1 MIIRK
6 LFTFEASH
14 IVRNCSSARC
24 KYSMHGH
31 SFKAELFLEASRL
44 DRGQMVYDFG
54 LLKGPV
60 RDLFDSFDHA
70 FLFWRK
76 DKPDFRESVKRFSRR
91 WIELPVS
98 PTAEQLSRVL
108 FVLADAVLRNT
119 RPANG
124 EKGVRVH
131 SVILHETA
139 TGYAQCF
146 RKDVSNRS
154 MGAIALKDILFSD
167 GIKKEW
173 SDTALWDQLLARRP
187 FRNPTP
193 EIQIPS

>member
-6 LFTFEASH
+6 LFKFEASH

-54 LLKGPV
+54 LLKGPL
-60 RDLFDSFDHA
+60 RDLYDSFDHA
-70 FLFWRK
+70 FMVWDK
-76 DKPDFRESVKRFSRR
+76 DKPEFLKSVQTFSRR
-91 WIELPVS
+91 WVLLPVS
-98 PTAEQLSRVL
+98 PTAEQVSRVL
-108 FVLADAVLRNT
+108 FVLADAVLKNT
-119 RPANG
+119 RKVNG
-124 EKGVRVH
+124 DGAARVH
-131 SVILHETA
+131 SVVLHETE

-146 RKDVSNRS
+146 RKDAFSGS
-154 MGAIALKDILFSD
+154 MGKINPREIRFSD

-173 SDTALWDQLLARRP
+173 SDPALWDRLLAGKP
-187 FRNPTP
+187 FLNPVP
-193 EIQIPS
+193 EIQVP

>member
-31 SFKAELFLEASRL
+31 SFKAELFLESDRL
-44 DRGQMVYDFG
+44 DKGQMVYDFG

-60 RDLFDSFDHA
+60 RDLFDAFDHA

-76 DKPDFRESVKRFSRR
+76 DKDDFRAGVKTFSRR

-108 FVLADAVLRNT
+108 FVLADAAIGNT
-119 RPANG
+119 RTANG
-124 EKGVRVH
+124 EKGVKVH

-146 RKDVSNRS
+146 RQDAFNRS
-154 MGAIALKDILFSD
+154 MGPIALKDIHFSE
-167 GIKKEW
+167 GIVREW
-173 SDTALWDQLLARRP
+173 GDPSMWSRLLAGKP
-187 FRNPTP
+187 FANAAP
-193 EIQIPS
+193 EMQIP

>member
-31 SFKAELFLEASRL
+31 SFKVELFLEATRF

-54 LLKGPV
+54 LLKGPL
-60 RDLFDSFDHA
+60 RDLYDAFDHS
-70 FLFWRK
+70 FLFWTK
-76 DKPDFRESVKRFSRR
+76 DGEDFRRSVTSFSRR

-108 FVLADAVLRNT
+108 FILADAVIKNT
-119 RPANG
+119 KKANG
-124 EKGVRVH
+124 ERDVKVH
-131 SVILHETA
+131 SVVLHETA

-146 RKDVSNRS
+146 RKDAYSKK
-154 MGAIALKDILFSD
+154 MGPIPLKGVLFSE
-167 GIKKEW
+167 GIQKEW
-173 SDTALWDQLLARRP
+173 SDPAMWGKLLARKP
-187 FRNPTP
+187 FVNAAP
-193 EIQIPS
+193 EIQIP

>member
-6 LFTFEASH
+6 LFSFEASH

-54 LLKGPV
+54 LLKGPL
-60 RDLFDSFDHA
+60 RDLYDSFDHA
-70 FLFWRK
+70 FLFWEK
-76 DKPDFRESVKRFSRR
+76 DRPDFRRSVQSFSRR
-91 WIELPVS
+91 WIQLPVS

-108 FVLADAVLRNT
+108 FVLADAVIKNT
-119 RPANG
+119 RKANG
-124 EKGVRVH
+124 EGDAKVH

-139 TGYAQCF
+139 TGYAQCL
-146 RKDVSNRS
+146 RKDAESRA
-154 MGAIALKDILFSD
+154 MGAIKLKEILFSD

-173 SDTALWDQLLARRP
+173 SDPSMWEKLLAKKP
-187 FRNPTP
+187 FVSPAP
-193 EIQIPS
+193 EIQVP